1 MESSNDIN
9 EHEKVES
16 GNIFKNPLWDEIV
29 KNLGKP
35 KMIGC
40 RIEFY
45 EMTGNL
51 HAAILL
57 DKLFYWHLPPKA
69 EKKDSSKSRLT
80 LNRDGFMWLGKRR
93 NEWEDIGLTVW
104 QYDVAIGKLR
114 QLGFV
119 ETVVSKYRKKKQ
131 ILIRL
136 TNKFVEDYSKCKLG
150 IKSEISDSPNPEIP
164 FRRSGSGDIADCQD
178 SINENRCFQITN
190 TPKSEKSNFLY
201 TSNLVTSFLE
211 ENTSSFEN
219 FEKYILPP
227 KERYKDKIGNTAEI
241 IFTLL
246 ESSLQPISVFNN
258 YSDIMKE
265 YRSYLRI
272 PRGYYGPIL
281 SETEIWIQSTGIEP
295 TEETT
300 HRIVSIWDH
309 FDCKEM
315 RTEKAPMNGLNSLM
329 FTLRA
334 KFFEWLPRDIG
345 HLNLESVLFAM
356 IAYYQKH
363 EKEYKWPKE
372 ILQKNLEDK
381 CYQASL
387 GGGVDSL
394 TFLQKKEFAD
404 FSSTMQGKMKANAS

>member
-1 MESSNDIN
+1 MGLSNEEMEKED
-9 EHEKVES
+9 S

-35 KMIGC
+35 KLIGC
-40 RIEFY
+40 RKEFY

-57 DKLFYWHLPPKA
+57 DKLFYWHLPPDKH
-69 EKKDSSKSRLT
+69 KKNSSKSRLT

-136 TNKFVEDYSKCKLG
+136 TDKFVVDYSRHRLG
-150 IKSEISDSPNPEIP
+150 VESEESDSHNPGLP
-164 FRRSGSGDIADCQD
+164 FGNPGNCDIADCQD
-178 SINENRCFQITN
+178 SVNENRHSQITN
-190 TPKSEKSNFLY
+190 TPKSEKSNFLC
-201 TSNLVTSFLE
+201 TSLLVSSLLE
-211 ENTSSFEN
+211 ENTSLH
-219 FEKYILPP
+219 FEKYISSP
-227 KERYKDKIGNTAEI
+227 KEKYKDKIGNTAEKI
-241 IFTLL
+241 YTLL
-246 ESSLQPISVFNN
+246 ESSLKPISVFNN

-265 YRSYLRI
+265 YRSYLKI

-300 HRIVSIWDH
+300 HRIVLIWDH

-334 KFFEWLPRDIG
+334 KFFDWLPRDIG
-345 HLNLESVLFAM
+345 PLNLESVLFAM
-356 IAYYQKH
+356 IVYYRKH
-363 EKEYKWPKE
+363 EKDYEWPRE
-372 ILQKNLEDK
+372 ILQKELEDK

-387 GGGVDSL
+387 KEGVDSL
-394 TFLQKKEFAD
+394 TFLQKKEFTD
-404 FSSTMQGKMKANAS
+404 FSSKMQGKMKANAS